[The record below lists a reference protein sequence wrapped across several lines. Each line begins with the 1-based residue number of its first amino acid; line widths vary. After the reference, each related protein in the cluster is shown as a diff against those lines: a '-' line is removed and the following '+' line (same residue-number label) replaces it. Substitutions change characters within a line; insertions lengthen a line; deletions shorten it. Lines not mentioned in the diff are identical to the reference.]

1 MNGTL
6 TFNAGGNLIDL
17 QRPKVMGI
25 LNLTE
30 DSFFDGGR
38 YSSFELAIRKA
49 EEHVLNGADI
59 LDIGACSTRP
69 GAKMISQEEEI
80 NRLLPLVE
88 QLNKAIPQIP
98 ISIDTFR
105 AEVAK
110 RTVEA
115 GASIIND
122 ISAGQLD
129 SKMFTTIAELQVP
142 YIIMHM
148 RGTPETM
155 QSLTDYDDLVNDIAF
170 YFGEKVAAL
179 RKLGVKDIIL
189 DPGFGFF
196 SKTLEQN
203 YELLKRLE
211 ELHYFNLP
219 ILAGISRKSMIYKKL
234 GVTPDEALHGTI
246 ALNAILLQKN
256 THILRVHDVKEAKEL
271 IKLIY

>member
-148 RGTPETM
+148 RGTPESM

-189 DPGFGFF
+189 DPGFGFY
-196 SKTLEQN
+196 KTLEQN

>member
-6 TFNAGGNLIDL
+6 TFNARGKLIDL
-17 QRPKVMGI
+17 QRPKIMGI

-38 YSSFELAIRKA
+38 YSSLELAIDKA

-80 NRLLPLVE
+80 SRLLPLVK
-88 QLNKAIPQIP
+88 QLNKVLPQIP

-110 RTVEA
+110 KTVDA
-115 GASIIND
+115 GASMIND

-129 SKMFTTIAELQVP
+129 SNMFKTIAELQVP

-170 YFGEKVAAL
+170 YFGQKIAAL

-189 DPGFGFF
+189 DPGFGF

-203 YELLKRLE
+203 FELLKRLE

-234 GVTPDEALHGTI
+234 GVTPDEALHDTI

>member
-189 DPGFGFF
+189 DPGFGLF

>member
-189 DPGFGFF
+189 DPGFGF